1 MIYGFMLIFSLLEQA
16 DSDTC
21 ETFIACWLPHLVHVG
36 NKRTLLNSTAAR
48 PPALKPSNGL
58 IDDLGSRWL
67 GSSAGFSGYKCIM
80 GNKLIQH

>member
-21 ETFIACWLPHLVHVG
+21 ETFIACWLPHLVHLETSG
-36 NKRTLLNSTAAR
+36 HYWIAAR

-80 GNKLIQH
+80 GKNLIQH

>member
-1 MIYGFMLIFSLLEQA
+1 ML
-16 DSDTC
+16 
-21 ETFIACWLPHLVHVG
+21 ETSGHYWI
-36 NKRTLLNSTAAR
+36 AAR

-80 GNKLIQH
+80 GKKLWYSTNYDFLSSDCWEDVRVVEIDGLGRNTKS